1 MNGLP
6 MECPEEER
14 PGSLSRA
21 LVDVPQNLFQD
32 HSEMYFENPSL
43 KVNEEREGGSTCLL
57 YDSPSTGSSLRSRA
71 PLWHQGQRVREG
83 RLSLKGLIEVH
94 FNMLCQKLISKCPYV
109 SSK

>member
-1 MNGLP
+1 MYGLP

-43 KVNEEREGGSTCLL
+43 KVNGKRE
-57 YDSPSTGSSLRSRA
+57 A
-71 PLWHQGQRVREG
+71 
-83 RLSLKGLIEVH
+83 
-94 FNMLCQKLISKCPYV
+94 
-109 SSK
+109 